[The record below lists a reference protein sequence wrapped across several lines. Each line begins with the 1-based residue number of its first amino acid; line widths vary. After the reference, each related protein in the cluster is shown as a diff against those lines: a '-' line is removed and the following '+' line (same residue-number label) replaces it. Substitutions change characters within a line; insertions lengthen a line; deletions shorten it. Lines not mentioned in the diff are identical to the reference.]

1 MDEWCLY
8 AAAERTCTSFAS
20 KIALTFN
27 TQEDANGVINNFWHE
42 VSQNA
47 MDLAVLDWCHLY
59 GQRKDVLHWS
69 KVFPDDTTF
78 KDRMLASVGATDPEW
93 TQYLNDMKR
102 YRDKDIAH
110 LEIQRITMRPAMA
123 IAIDST
129 AFYFSEVQEA
139 RRRANMAHR
148 QMPSFHDILDAKLTK
163 FDDQAE
169 MAFAGTKTQRKS
181 FFAG

>member
-1 MDEWCLY
+1 MDKWSLF

-20 KIALTFN
+20 KIALSFT
-27 TQEDANGVINNFWHE
+27 TQEDAHGVVNNFWRE

-69 KVFPDDTTF
+69 KVFPEDTTF
-78 KDRMLASVGATDPEW
+78 KERLLASVGATDAEW
-93 TQYLNDMKR
+93 TQYWNDMKR
-102 YRDKDIAH
+102 YRDKDVAH

-123 IAIDST
+123 IAIGST

-139 RRRANMAHR
+139 RRRSGIAHR
-148 QMPSFHDILDAKLTK
+148 QMSSLNDILDINLTK
-163 FDDQAE
+163 FDKQAA
-169 MAFAGTKTQRKS
+169 MAFAGTSTRRKS
-181 FFAG
+181 FLTR